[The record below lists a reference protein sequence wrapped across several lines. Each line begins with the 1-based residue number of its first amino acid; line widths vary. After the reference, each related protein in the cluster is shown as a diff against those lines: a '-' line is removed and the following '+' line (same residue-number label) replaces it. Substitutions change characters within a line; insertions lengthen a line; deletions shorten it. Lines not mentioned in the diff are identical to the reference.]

1 MAARPGGGV
10 RPCSILPP
18 SCTRAARTG
27 PRQPGVPAPPGAPRR
42 PDGPGV
48 RCWRSASRLAVACA
62 PAPPPP
68 PVTAPGPTPA
78 PNPPSTP
85 SPAASSGCSS
95 PAPHA
100 GDLCWQ
106 DQWWTVKAS
115 DTPIGPGPNTFA
127 SANVSVRADGLH
139 LSVRPRKGRWTAA
152 ELISETRFGYGTY
165 RWTLRLPAL
174 DPNVVFGLFTW
185 EDDPAYNHRE
195 IDFEA
200 ARWGMA
206 ADPTNSQFVVQPYA
220 SPGNLQ
226 RITTPSGA
234 QTVGFTWRPDEVAFT
249 AGGQLVDLQ
258 GRLDPPAAGERPH
271 EPLARRRTAPQRRQA
286 GRRRRERLH
295 LHAVTLGGALRRRPR
310 PGSP

>member
-1 MAARPGGGV
+1 MQAAQGLDVGV
-10 RPCSILPP
+10 QAS
-18 SCTRAARTG
+18 
-27 PRQPGVPAPPGAPRR
+27 R
-42 PDGPGV
+42 PDGGRTAGRV
-48 RCWRSASRLAVACA
+48 WGATLAVCVALAVACT
-62 PAPPPP
+62 PTSPPP

-85 SPAASSGCSS
+85 SPAAGSGCAG

-106 DQWWTVKAS
+106 GQWWIVKAS

-165 RWTLRLPAL
+165 RWTVRLPVL

-195 IDFEA
+195 IDVEA
-200 ARWGMA
+200 ARWGVA
-206 ADPTNSQFVVQPYA
+206 SDPTNAQFVVQPYGT
-220 SPGNLQ
+220 PGNLQ
-226 RITTPSGA
+226 RIATPAGS
-234 QTVGFTWRPDEVAFT
+234 QTLGFTWRPNEVAFT
-249 AGGQLVDLQ
+249 AGASSWTYTGTSIPP
-258 GRLDPPAAGERPH
+258 PPASVH
-271 EPLARRRTAPQRRQA
+271 MNLWLDA
-286 GRRRRERLH
+286 GRPPTDGKP
-295 LHAVTLGGALRRRPR
+295 VDVVVSGFSYTP
-310 PGSP
+310 